1 MTAAEFADLSTRVFK
16 DLTTW
21 VAESSKDARLATS
34 DLALLQSAMKVIERV
49 TYKETELKPDTAN

>member
-16 DLTTW
+16 DLTAW
-21 VAESSKDARLATS
+21 VAEASKDDTLLTS

>member
-16 DLTTW
+16 DLTVW
-21 VAESSKDARLATS
+21 VAESSKDETLSTS

-49 TYKETELKPDTAN
+49 TYKETELKPETAN

>member
-1 MTAAEFADLSTRVFK
+1 MTATEFADLSTRVFK

-21 VAESSKDARLATS
+21 VAEASKDDTLSTP
-34 DLALLQSAMKVIERV
+34 DLALLQSAMKVIEQV

>member
-21 VAESSKDARLATS
+21 VAESSKDDTLSVS

>member
-1 MTAAEFADLSTRVFK
+1 MTAAEFANLSTRVFR
-16 DLTTW
+16 DLTAW
-21 VAESSKDARLATS
+21 VAESSKDDTLSVS

>member
-1 MTAAEFADLSTRVFK
+1 MTAAEFADVSTRVFK
-16 DLTTW
+16 DLTAW
-21 VAESSKDARLATS
+21 VAEASKNDTLSTS

>member
-16 DLTTW
+16 DLTVW
-21 VAESSKDARLATS
+21 VAEASKDDTLATA

-49 TYKETELKPDTAN
+49 TYKETALKPDTAN